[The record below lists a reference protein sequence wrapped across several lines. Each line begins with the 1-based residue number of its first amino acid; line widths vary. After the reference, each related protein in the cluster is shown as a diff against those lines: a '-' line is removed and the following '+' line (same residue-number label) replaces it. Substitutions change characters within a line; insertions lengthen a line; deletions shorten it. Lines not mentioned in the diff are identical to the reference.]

1 VASPAPSNST
11 PLADLLA
18 ARIRAYGPMPF
29 ADYMR
34 ECLYHPVHGY
44 YSRPASAGRVDAE
57 RLVDFY
63 TNPDVHPI
71 FGRLLARQFREMW
84 ERLERPEL
92 FSLVEVGAGTGSLA
106 NEILDFAESALPQFY
121 SRLRYVAVERSAN
134 RRAAA
139 EASLARHLESSR
151 AVIAAE
157 VPAEIAAGCVLSNEL
172 LDALAVHRVVVEE
185 GALREIHV
193 DWGQNGFVE
202 RRMPVSTCA
211 ITEYFAA
218 QGVSL
223 AEGQQAEAGLE
234 ACDWIREIGR
244 RLGRGFVVTVDYGH
258 QAPELY
264 NERHMRGTLL
274 AYQKHRASEAFYA
287 APGEQDLT
295 AHVNF
300 TALDLWGRRAELA
313 RIGLVS
319 QSHFLMALG
328 RGNDFADLYDPGQS
342 EAERVRARLLFKT
355 LIFPEGMG
363 ETFHVMIQGKG
374 VSAVPLTGLQPL

>member
-1 VASPAPSNST
+1 
-11 PLADLLA
+11 
-18 ARIRAYGPMPF
+18 MPF

-44 YSRPASAGRVDAE
+44 YNKPEAQRFG
-57 RLVDFY
+57 DFY
-63 TNPDVHPI
+63 TSPDVHPI

-84 ERLERPEL
+84 ERLGQPES
-92 FSLVEVGAGTGSLA
+92 FWLVEVGAGAGRLA
-106 NEILDFAESALPQFY
+106 GHILDFADRPLPEFY
-121 SRLRYVAVERSAN
+121 GPLRYVAVERSAH

-139 EASLARHLESSR
+139 EASLARHLESGR
-151 AVIAAE
+151 AVVAAE
-157 VPAEIAAGCVLSNEL
+157 VPAEIAAGCVFSNEL
-172 LDALAVHRVVVEE
+172 LDALAVHRVVMQE
-185 GALREIHV
+185 GTLREIHV
-193 DWGQNGFVE
+193 DWECGGFVE

-211 ITEYFAA
+211 ISEYFAA

-223 AEGQQAEAGLE
+223 VEGQQAEAGLE
-234 ACDWIREIGR
+234 ACDWIQEIGR
-244 RLGRGFVVTVDYGH
+244 RLKRGFVLTIDYGH
-258 QAPELY
+258 EARELF

-300 TALDLWGRRAELA
+300 TALDLWGRRAGLE

-328 RGNDFADLYDPGQS
+328 RANDFADLYEPGDS
-342 EAERVRARLLFKT
+342 EAQRVRARLLFKT